1 MYDSTFTPTLISL
14 PILLLALTG
23 CTQRFFALSEQ
34 EGDVVNVR
42 FFWDNAINA
51 DPEGMTLLFYSSD
64 KGVVYGDLIS
74 REEMEVR

>member
-1 MYDSTFTPTLISL
+1 MYDSTFTPTLISFAHIAFGSHRL
-14 PILLLALTG
+14 HSEILRPLRTG
-23 CTQRFFALSEQ
+23 GRRGKCA
-34 EGDVVNVR
+34 